1 MNCCDDYGDCRQ
13 GRDCPA
19 RKAYTG
25 PARKAYTGPA
35 KPIPTH
41 IELITDKGERVIFLL
56 LAIFLAVF
64 LYLE

>member
-1 MNCCDDYGDCRQ
+1 MRKYQ
-13 GRDCPA
+13 GP
-19 RKAYTG
+19 
-25 PARKAYTGPA
+25 P

-41 IELITDKGERVIFLL
+41 REPITDKAERIIFLL